1 MNLKNT
7 KGTPPK
13 NTNNALSTGGPPAF
27 IANTSPV
34 SDNIGENVSASSK
47 WGRICEELVAQ
58 KFLKLGFKILF
69 RRFKSPF
76 AEIDLVCR
84 KADEIILL
92 EVKSL
97 SDADWVLQRISQRQR
112 QRLKNALKYFQNHFC
127 DEVRLHLAFVSSDGE
142 IEIFEDFLA

>member
-1 MNLKNT
+1 MIHEKVAENYLYAARDYLIKGIGYWNISLIIENLYSYKN
-7 KGTPPK
+7 
-13 NTNNALSTGGPPAF
+13 S
-27 IANTSPV
+27 
-34 SDNIGENVSASSK
+34 
-47 WGRICEELVAQ
+47 LV
-58 KFLKLGFKILF
+58 LK
-69 RRFKSPF
+69 
-76 AEIDLVCR
+76 D